1 MLGDPC
7 AYLCSHGGKKKV
19 ISSDPFG
26 KKIEKICKE
35 KTNGRGVKSDGH
47 EKSTKILISWQELK
61 KKIKLFPP
69 KAFYWCEKLG
79 DRFSMSESQTALIF
93 NLKFAN
99 INLTRVRKES
109 RMEKL
114 GHFP

>member
-7 AYLCSHGGKKKV
+7 KYLCSHSGKKV

-26 KKIEKICKE
+26 KKIYKE
-35 KTNGRGVKSDGH
+35 KTNGRGVKNDGQ
-47 EKSTKILISWQELK
+47 EKSSKILISWQELK
-61 KKIKLFPP
+61 KKTKLFAP
-69 KAFYWCEKLG
+69 KAFYWCEKLE
-79 DRFSMSESQTALIF
+79 DRFSMSESQTALII

-99 INLTRVRKES
+99 INLTRVRKGS

>member
-1 MLGDPC
+1 MFSWWG
-7 AYLCSHGGKKKV
+7 KKV

-26 KKIEKICKE
+26 KKIEKIYKE
-35 KTNGRGVKSDGH
+35 KTNGSGVKSDGE
-47 EKSTKILISWQELK
+47 EKSTKILISWQEL

-69 KAFYWCEKLG
+69 KAFYWCEKLE
-79 DRFSMSESQTALIF
+79 DRFSMLESQTALIF

-99 INLTRVRKES
+99 INLTRVRKGS
-109 RMEKL
+109 HMEKL

>member
-7 AYLCSHGGKKKV
+7 TYLCSHGGKKKV
-19 ISSDPFG
+19 ISSDRFG

-61 KKIKLFPP
+61 KKNQIVPAKSL
-69 KAFYWCEKLG
+69 L
-79 DRFSMSESQTALIF
+79 L
-93 NLKFAN
+93 
-99 INLTRVRKES
+99 V
-109 RMEKL
+109 
-114 GHFP
+114 

>member
-7 AYLCSHGGKKKV
+7 KYLCSHSGKKV
-19 ISSDPFG
+19 ITSDPFG
-26 KKIEKICKE
+26 KKIEKIYKE
-35 KTNGRGVKSDGH
+35 KTNGRGVKSDGQ

-61 KKIKLFPP
+61 KKIKLLPP
-69 KAFYWCEKLG
+69 KAFYWCEKLE
-79 DRFSMSESQTALIF
+79 DRFSMSQSQTVLII

-99 INLTRVRKES
+99 INLTRVRKGS

>member
-7 AYLCSHGGKKKV
+7 TYLCSHGGKKKV

-61 KKIKLFPP
+61 KKNQIVPAKSL
-69 KAFYWCEKLG
+69 L
-79 DRFSMSESQTALIF
+79 L
-93 NLKFAN
+93 
-99 INLTRVRKES
+99 V
-109 RMEKL
+109 
-114 GHFP
+114 